1 MSFKWKKKIDV
12 KKRGRGNQRHQLGS
26 CPQVPVLCMKQCHR
40 GLHGKVIEISPMRPE
55 HFYTNRNDNVTNLW
69 HLVYH

>member
-1 MSFKWKKKIDV
+1 M
-12 KKRGRGNQRHQLGS
+12 HQMEFS
-26 CPQVPVLCMKQCHR
+26 PHVPVLCMKQCHR
-40 GLHGKVIEISPMRPE
+40 GLHGKVIEISRMRPE